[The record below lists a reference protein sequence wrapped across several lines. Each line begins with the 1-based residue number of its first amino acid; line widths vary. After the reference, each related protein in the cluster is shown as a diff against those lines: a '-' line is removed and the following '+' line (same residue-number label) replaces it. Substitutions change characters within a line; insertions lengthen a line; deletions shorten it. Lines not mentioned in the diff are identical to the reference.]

1 MNIKYIC
8 MCVYLLQSDLFPLN
22 HVLSH
27 CVWKCS
33 TNSYV
38 INEAHSK
45 VDIFPEA
52 SCFPQPRSN
61 MDGHDYTRS
70 SNVKISGLEV
80 TLDHLGPTCS
90 QKRKQAQR
98 CPEWIAQRHTL
109 S

>member
-1 MNIKYIC
+1 MNIKYT
-8 MCVYLLQSDLFPLN
+8 CVCVCVLQSDLFPLN
-22 HVLSH
+22 HILSH

-38 INEAHSK
+38 INEAQSK

-52 SCFPQPRSN
+52 SSFPQACRNTDTHGDP
-61 MDGHDYTRS
+61 HS
-70 SNVKISGLEV
+70 SNVKISGLEA
-80 TLDHLGPTCS
+80 TLDHLAPTCS